1 MVDAGIPGFAG
12 TIQRAA
18 ERRFGG
24 ARPSAIVLTH
34 GHFDHVG
41 ALHQL
46 AEAWDAP
53 IYAHPLELPYLDGRS
68 AYPPPDPSV
77 GGGLMARTSPLFP
90 PGPFHFEGR
99 LRPLSGWTPGPDAGA
114 TGPVPNMSDWEW
126 HHTPGHT
133 PGHVSLFRARDR
145 ALVAGDAFVTT
156 KQESLSAVWAQ
167 REELHGPPMYYTA
180 DWDAA
185 RASVQRLA
193 QLAPSVAV
201 TGHGLPMR
209 GDALAGGLE
218 ALARDFDH
226 VARPAYGRYALMPAR
241 ADASGTTFVPPPVPD
256 ATPWA
261 LLGTAALAGLLV
273 ATVRRDGGRD
283 GARDRGHDAPRRVRH
298 SRD

>member
-1 MVDAGIPGFAG
+1 
-12 TIQRAA
+12 
-18 ERRFGG
+18 
-24 ARPSAIVLTH
+24 
-34 GHFDHVG
+34 
-41 ALHQL
+41 
-46 AEAWDAP
+46 
-53 IYAHPLELPYLDGRS
+53 
-68 AYPPPDPSV
+68 
-77 GGGLMARTSPLFP
+77 
-90 PGPFHFEGR
+90 
-99 LRPLSGWTPGPDAGA
+99 
-114 TGPVPNMSDWEW
+114 MSDWEW

-167 REELHGPPMYYTA
+167 REELHGPPMYYTP

-209 GDALAGGLE
+209 GPGLAEGLD
-218 ALARDFDH
+218 ALARDFDR
-226 VARPAYGRYALMPAR
+226 VARPAYGRYVLMPAR
-241 ADASGTTFVPPPVPD
+241 ADASGVTFVPPPVPD

-273 ATVRRDGGRD
+273 ATVRRDGGRR
-283 GARDRGHDAPRRVRH
+283 AVPRRSHGPRG
-298 SRD
+298 

>member
-1 MVDAGIPGFAG
+1 
-12 TIQRAA
+12 
-18 ERRFGG
+18 
-24 ARPSAIVLTH
+24 
-34 GHFDHVG
+34 
-41 ALHQL
+41 
-46 AEAWDAP
+46 
-53 IYAHPLELPYLDGRS
+53 
-68 AYPPPDPSV
+68 
-77 GGGLMARTSPLFP
+77 
-90 PGPFHFEGR
+90 
-99 LRPLSGWTPGPDAGA
+99 
-114 TGPVPNMSDWEW
+114 
-126 HHTPGHT
+126 
-133 PGHVSLFRARDR
+133 
-145 ALVAGDAFVTT
+145 
-156 KQESLSAVWAQ
+156 
-167 REELHGPPMYYTA
+167 
-180 DWDAA
+180 
-185 RASVQRLA
+185 
-193 QLAPSVAV
+193 VAV